1 LTTPA
6 HILDTLSQFAGALI
20 TDYGPAKET
29 DSMRTGTPRALIL
42 LALISLAAPLTL
54 GGCMSK
60 AKKHLY
66 AAEDLFE
73 KRDLAGAKAELEEAV
88 KEDPDLLDA
97 HKSLA
102 HIDEALGD
110 EDGAAEEYD
119 AASRLDPT
127 DSKTLAKA
135 RYYHQLKETENSV
148 DEAIGDIKAGK
159 SDEGLS
165 TLRDAIKETRS
176 NAVRD
181 QAIKGLAKAA
191 PLVAQQADDLL
202 AHKDYA
208 GAIKG
213 YDGAVRAYMLIA
225 QATNA
230 SSLDPNAGPM
240 LHSANAAAKASGSPD
255 AAFKLLNDV
264 LTADP
269 DNKAA
274 NIELAQVYL
283 AHTPP
288 DYSTAADLMERA
300 GAPDA
305 DVAALRAKAKHQH

>member
-1 LTTPA
+1 
-6 HILDTLSQFAGALI
+6 
-20 TDYGPAKET
+20 
-29 DSMRTGTPRALIL
+29 MRTGTSRALIL

-54 GGCMSK
+54 AGCMSK

-73 KRDLAGAKAELEEAV
+73 KHDLAGAKAELEEAV

-110 EDGAAEEYD
+110 DDGAAQEYD

-127 DSKTLAKA
+127 DTKTLAKA

-148 DEAIGDIKAGK
+148 DDSVGDIKAGK
-159 SDEGLS
+159 IDEALEQ
-165 TLRDAIKETRS
+165 LKEAAKNPSR
-176 NAVRD
+176 AVRD
-181 QAIKGLAKAA
+181 QAVKGLQKAA
-191 PLVAQQADDLL
+191 PMIAQQGDDLVAQKNYPD
-202 AHKDYA
+202 
-208 GAIKG
+208 AIKA
-213 YDGAVRAYMLIA
+213 YDSAIRAYTLIA
-225 QATNA
+225 QATSAN
-230 SSLDPNAGPM
+230 SLDANADKI
-240 LHSANAAAKASGSPD
+240 LHSANEAARASGSPD

-264 LTADP
+264 LTTDP
-269 DNKAA
+269 DNKTA
-274 NIELAQVYL
+274 NLELAQVYL

-288 DYSTAADLMERA
+288 DYSTAADLMERG